1 MGDKSGMKPLIVC
14 LGVVV
19 FMVIVPVFVAFGLW
33 FKDRKGEE
41 RKGFWDPE

>member
-1 MGDKSGMKPLIVC
+1 MRGLFICAV
-14 LGVVV
+14 VVV

-33 FKDRKGEE
+33 FRDRKNEE

>member
-1 MGDKSGMKPLIVC
+1 MRGLFIC
-14 LGVVV
+14 AAVVV

-33 FKDRKGEE
+33 FKDRKDEE

>member
-19 FMVIVPVFVAFGLW
+19 FMVFVAFGLW
-33 FKDRKGEE
+33 FKDRKNEE

>member
-1 MGDKSGMKPLIVC
+1 MKALLFC
-14 LGVVV
+14 AAVVT

-33 FKDRKGEE
+33 FRDRKNEE

>member
-1 MGDKSGMKPLIVC
+1 MRGLFICVA
-14 LGVVV
+14 VVV

-33 FKDRKGEE
+33 FRDRKNEE